1 MRSSNLD
8 MWKGMCGPIFS
19 NYNLIEHIKKIWY
32 IATLQADDYSIVLLG
47 IWCHHNT
54 EYTIHPFLCLCL
66 CCINFLPFL
75 LCLSLLPP
83 SGCDMELMEDIK
95 GLTAGVSSRKR
106 GKRRY
111 FWEYSEQLTPS
122 KQERMLKPSEW
133 DRHTLPSNLYQKNG
147 PLHGTHTCTTICA
160 CRHY

>member
-1 MRSSNLD
+1 M
-8 MWKGMCGPIFS
+8 
-19 NYNLIEHIKKIWY
+19 
-32 IATLQADDYSIVLLG
+32 
-47 IWCHHNT
+47 
-54 EYTIHPFLCLCL
+54 
-66 CCINFLPFL
+66 NFLPPAAPPSGATFL
-75 LCLSLLPP
+75 TVCSSSQPLPP
-83 SGCDMELMEDIK
+83 PPGCDMELMEDVK

-147 PLHGTHTCTTICA
+147 PLHGIHSTSAYCWTLPVWF
-160 CRHY
+160 

>member
-1 MRSSNLD
+1 
-8 MWKGMCGPIFS
+8 
-19 NYNLIEHIKKIWY
+19 
-32 IATLQADDYSIVLLG
+32 
-47 IWCHHNT
+47 
-54 EYTIHPFLCLCL
+54 
-66 CCINFLPFL
+66 
-75 LCLSLLPP
+75 
-83 SGCDMELMEDIK
+83 MELVEDIK

-147 PLHGTHTCTTICA
+147 PLHGESSSPPAPRSALAASDPWFICSSCYMNKA
-160 CRHY
+160 GFQWAILFGVHFE